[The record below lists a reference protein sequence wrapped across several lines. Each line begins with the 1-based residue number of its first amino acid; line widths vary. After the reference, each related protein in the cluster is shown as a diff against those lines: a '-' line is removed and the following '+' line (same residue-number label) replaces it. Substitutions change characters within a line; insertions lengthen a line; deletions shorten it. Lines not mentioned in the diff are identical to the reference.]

1 MLLCRY
7 NSLDALKVLLEYN
20 ADPSIKNA
28 DGATPLHFAAR
39 RSCVDASKLLL
50 NNASSSAVNSP
61 DHSGMT
67 PFHFACL
74 RGNLELCELFVEH
87 KADVKARTVEEKT
100 PLHLAALRGN
110 GAIVELLI
118 KEGWFCRL
126 IVLIC
131 WILKPQSAP
140 K

>member
-39 RSCVDASKLLL
+39 RSCVDTSKLLL
-50 NNASSSAVNSP
+50 NSVLSSDSVNSP

-67 PFHFACL
+67 PFHFACV
-74 RGNLELCELFVEH
+74 RGNLELCELFIEH
-87 KADVKARTVEEKT
+87 KTDIKARTVEEKT
-100 PLHLAALRGN
+100 PLHLAALRGDE
-110 GAIVELLI
+110 AIVELLI
-118 KEGWFCRL
+118 KKGWFCRL
-126 IVLIC
+126 IV
-131 WILKPQSAP
+131 
-140 K
+140 